1 MILTRGR
8 LQGAQAE
15 GERAEVCQSPRERG
29 GVWGE
34 NSYMSLNNLL
44 CRFPNILKNP
54 LGASELLPCLKAS
67 TAMHKESN
75 YRKTAVMREEP
86 DFQMSFVDSNKTTWK
101 DLHEKKE
108 EGIRM
113 NDVLLI

>member
-1 MILTRGR
+1 MISTRGK

-15 GERAEVCQSPRERG
+15 GGRAEVCQSPRGRG

-67 TAMHKESN
+67 TAMHEESS

-86 DFQMSFVDSNKTTWK
+86 DFQMSFVDSNKRHGRTFTK
-101 DLHEKKE
+101 RKRKAS
-108 EGIRM
+108 G
-113 NDVLLI
+113 